1 MIRITNK
8 ALSFLILILLLGFF
22 VNGKANAASLSNV
35 KDTLTTSRPS
45 ASAPLN
51 ADQAA
56 SATQISVVDN
66 GSIFLASDSA
76 VLNIDTGQTIEA
88 DTVASMSAQI
98 SGTPNTRNVYLTSSV
113 TNTHHKGTA
122 VFVGVTATH
131 TLQFTTNTSVPSGG
145 KIKITFPGSAANTAS
160 PSASTFSFNNLQ
172 TSAVKCFP
180 VSACN
185 SISVSAPSITL
196 TTNAIQTGGTVIYVL
211 IGCTAQTTGACT
223 TYAPALI
230 NPTKTNAA
238 GSSDQWRVLI
248 ETLDASDIVLD
259 STPIKIATIDS
270 VQVQGVVEPSIT
282 FTITGLAHGT
292 NITTQNASCT
302 GGDVTNPGTGLDA
315 SATFVNLGVLGNGV
329 INISAQELSVS
340 TNAYSGYTI
349 TSTSSGRFIDAATGS
364 WITDANGGNGLT
376 ANDTPVPA
384 ILPATGNPAFGIH
397 PCGADVASGTWAN
410 AATAF
415 GSGAKYSN
423 PWNTGVN
430 GYYATIANYSQPASS
445 RKTEVEYAST
455 VASTTIAGT
464 YKTIFTFVAT
474 GTF

>member
-1 MIRITNK
+1 MRKITKLLLFLFTIISLGLFIDNK
-8 ALSFLILILLLGFF
+8 AY
-22 VNGKANAASLSNV
+22 AASLSNV

-45 ASAPLN
+45 ASSPLN

-66 GSIFLASDSA
+66 GSMFLASDSA
-76 VLNIDTGQTIEA
+76 ILNTDTGQTIEA
-88 DTVASMSAQI
+88 ATVSSMSAQI
-98 SGTPNTRNVYLTSSV
+98 SGTPNTRSVYLTSSI

-131 TLQFTTNTSVPSGG
+131 TIQFTTNTSVPNGG

-160 PSASTFSFNNLQ
+160 PSATTFSFNNLGSS
-172 TSAVKCFP
+172 TVKCFP
-180 VSACN
+180 TTACN

-196 TTNAIQTGGTVIYVL
+196 TTSAAQTTGTIIYVL
-211 IGCTAQTTGACT
+211 IGCTAQSSGACT

-270 VQVQGVVEPSIT
+270 VQVQGTVEPSIT

-292 NITTQNASCT
+292 NITTQNSSCT
-302 GGDVTNPGTGLDA
+302 GSDVTNPGTGLDA
-315 SATFVNLGVLGNGV
+315 SATFVSLGGLSNGN

-340 TNAYSGYTI
+340 TNAFSGYTI
-349 TSTSSGRFIDAATGS
+349 TATSSGRFIDPATGF

-384 ILPATGNPAFGIH
+384 VLPATGNPAFGIH

-423 PWNTGVN
+423 PWNTGLN
-430 GYYATIANYSQPASS
+430 GYYATLASYSQPASS
-445 RKTEVEYAST
+445 RKTEIEYAGT
-455 VASTTIAGT
+455 VAATTPAGT
-464 YKTIFTFVAT
+464 YRTFFTFVAT

>member
-1 MIRITNK
+1 MK
-8 ALSFLILILLLGFF
+8 KLLPLLILILMVGFF
-22 VNGKANAASLSNV
+22 SVPKANAASLSNV

-45 ASAPLN
+45 PSSPLN

-56 SATQISVVDN
+56 GATQISIVDN

-76 VLNIDTGQTIEA
+76 ILDLDTGQTIES
-88 DTVASMSAQI
+88 VNVSSMSAQI
-98 SGTPNTRNVYLTSSV
+98 SGSPNSRNIYLNSSL

-122 VFVGVTATH
+122 VWTGITATH
-131 TLQFTTNTSVPSGG
+131 TIQFTVNTSIPSGG
-145 KIKITFPGSAANTAS
+145 KIKITFPGAASNIAS
-160 PSASTFSFNNLQ
+160 PSAATFSFNNLQ
-172 TSAVKCFP
+172 TSAVKCYP
-180 VSACN
+180 TSACD

-196 TTNAIQTGGTVIYVL
+196 TTNATQTTGTIIYVL
-211 IGCTAQTTGACT
+211 IGCTTQSTGACT
-223 TYAPALI
+223 AYAPALI
-230 NPTKTNAA
+230 NPTKINSA

-259 STPIKIATIDS
+259 SSPIKIATIDS
-270 VQVQGVVEPSIT
+270 VQVQGIVEPSIT

-302 GGDVTNPGTGLDA
+302 GADITNPGSGLDA
-315 SATFVNLGVLGNGV
+315 TATFVNLGGLSNGN

-340 TNAYSGYTI
+340 TNAFSGYVI
-349 TSTSSGRFIDAATGS
+349 TATSSGRFINPATGF
-364 WITDANGGNGLT
+364 WITDANGGDGLT
-376 ANDTPVPA
+376 ANDTPAPA
-384 ILPATGNPAFGIH
+384 VLPATGNPAFGIH

-430 GYYATIANYSQPASS
+430 GYYATLASYSQPASA
-445 RKTEVEYAST
+445 RKTEVEYAGT
-455 VASTTIAGT
+455 VAATTPAGT
-464 YKTIFTFVAT
+464 YTTVFTFVAT